1 MPRLYNF
8 PSLFKNLIPF
18 PLISLEEENTTIPP
32 SPPTHRIITNSTR
45 KKPELDPGEN
55 YAFFKIDDGASE
67 QAARGS
73 EKSGAERSL
82 ARRGHFAITPLK
94 RVYQGCATRFKK
106 VTVDRFKRAIIR
118 G

>member
-1 MPRLYNF
+1 MPRLHNF

-82 ARRGHFAITPLK
+82 ARRGAFRDYPVKTCVSGL
-94 RVYQGCATRFKK
+94 CNK
-106 VTVDRFKRAIIR
+106 V
-118 G
+118 